1 MTQKI
6 EEFSSRFGLIAAA
19 IGMAIGAGNIW
30 RFPRLT
36 GQYGGSFLIPWFL
49 FLFTWSIPLLIAEFS
64 IGKKSRRGTIG
75 SFIKAVGPGYAWMG
89 FFVAFCATAI
99 LFYYSV
105 VCGWSLKY
113 LLLSLSAEIATIN
126 HQDYWQQYTTAIYQP
141 LLYHAM
147 SIFIGGWI
155 IYRGIVGGVEKFSR
169 YIVPLLFILLI
180 ISALKALTLVGAG
193 IGLNYFFSFDR
204 GQLSNHRLWLDALS
218 QSAWSTGAGW
228 GLLLTYA
235 TYARKEDKIIGNSF
249 FTGLGNNIASIFAG
263 LAIIP
268 TVFALSSSIEAAHAS
283 LDSGNQGLAFIT
295 LPQLF
300 FRMTG
305 GRFFSI
311 IFFAALFFAALS
323 SLISMIELAV
333 RILMDFG
340 LKRKRAVMIIVSL
353 AFLLGAP
360 SAVSLDF
367 FNNQDW
373 VWGLGLLLSGAF
385 FCFSVI
391 KIGIDRFIDEWLVP
405 VKYRSFFVITGKLL
419 FYVVIP
425 FEFIAML
432 SWWLLQSI
440 QWNPQ
445 TWWKPFSTYSLATVL
460 WQWLLIILIG
470 LIFNKKFNRWIHTVN
485 HRIPDQS

>member
-30 RFPRLT
+30 RFPRLA

-64 IGKKSRRGTIG
+64 IGKKSRQGTIG

-89 FFVAFCATAI
+89 FFVAFCTTAI

-113 LLLSLSAEIATIN
+113 LILSLSGKIATIN
-126 HQDYWQQYTTAIYQP
+126 HQDYWQQYTASIYQP
-141 LLYHAM
+141 LLYHGIA
-147 SIFIGGWI
+147 IFIGGWI
-155 IYRGIVGGVEKFSR
+155 IYRGIVSGVEKFSR
-169 YIVPLLFILLI
+169 YIVPLLFLLLI
-180 ISALKALTLVGAG
+180 VSALKALTLPGAG
-193 IGLNYFFSFDR
+193 VGLNYFFSFDL

-235 TYARKEDKIIGNSF
+235 TYARKEEKIVGNSF

-268 TVFALSSSIEAAHAS
+268 TVFALSISMESAYGS

-305 GRFFSI
+305 GGIFST

-340 LKRKRAVMIIVSL
+340 LNRKRAVMIIVIL
-353 AFLLGAP
+353 AFFLGVP

-391 KIGIDRFIDEWLVP
+391 KIGIGRFIDDWLVQ
-405 VKYRSFFVITGKLL
+405 VKYRSFFVMAGKLL

-425 FEFIAML
+425 FEFIVML
-432 SWWLLQSI
+432 GWWFMQSM

-470 LIFNKKFNRWIHTVN
+470 LIFNKKFNQWM
-485 HRIPDQS
+485 QSRSSLIQD